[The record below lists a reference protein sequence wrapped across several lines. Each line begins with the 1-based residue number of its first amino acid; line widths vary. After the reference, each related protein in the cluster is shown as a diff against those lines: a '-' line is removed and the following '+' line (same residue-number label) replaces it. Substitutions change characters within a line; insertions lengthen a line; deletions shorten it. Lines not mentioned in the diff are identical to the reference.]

1 MSQLL
6 VMLLLL
12 LLLQLWQYVML
23 LKYLHQLCVLLQ
35 LLLLLLQ
42 WMKLQMMWNCPWSSS
57 VLCRDFVAISS
68 FVFTQG
74 SDLKYL
80 EI

>member
-6 VMLLLL
+6 VML

-42 WMKLQMMWNCPWSSS
+42 WMKLQMMWNCPWLHVCS
-57 VLCRDFVAISS
+57 VAFAI

-80 EI
+80 

>member
-12 LLLQLWQYVML
+12 LLQLWQYAML

-42 WMKLQMMWNCPWSSS
+42 WMKLQMMWNFPWSS
-57 VLCRDFVAISS
+57 VAILSVS
-68 FVFTQG
+68 CLRRVV
-74 SDLKYL
+74 
-80 EI
+80 I